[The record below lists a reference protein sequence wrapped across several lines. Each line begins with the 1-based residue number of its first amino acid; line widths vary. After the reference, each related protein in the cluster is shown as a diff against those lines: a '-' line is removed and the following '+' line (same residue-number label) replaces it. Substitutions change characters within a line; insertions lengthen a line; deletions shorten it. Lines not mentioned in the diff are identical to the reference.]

1 VAIEVTDETASTTS
15 LLRVMNERAV
25 FERIRQLGPVSRPQL
40 AESTGLSKPT
50 ISLALADLERWKLVR
65 AVGQRSGATGRAAVL
80 YEMRPE
86 AGYVIAVDV
95 GRAWIRLA
103 LANLA
108 GEVLARRTE
117 PSQASSSRTLVAQI
131 SKRARALA
139 AEAGV
144 PYQRITYT
152 VIGSPGFVDPRSGT
166 IRLAPNLAGWG
177 HPGVLEALG
186 EQLGPEFAVEND
198 VKLATLGE
206 QAHGQGKGIANFAFV
221 SVGTGIGMGIV
232 IDGRLY
238 RGSRGAAGEIGYLPL
253 GEPESKSASGMQR
266 RGWLESVAAAD
277 GVVATAKRVGIKRRV
292 TAKEVF
298 EAAREGDY
306 LAQEVVAIEA
316 EHLARA
322 VAALTSMI
330 DPELVVLGGGIGGNG
345 DLLIKPIEKRLRA
358 LLRLPPPKIVV
369 SSLGDDAVVLGALA
383 TALTTARE
391 NVFNRVVGA

>member
-1 VAIEVTDETASTTS
+1 
-15 LLRVMNERAV
+15 MY
-25 FERIRQLGPVSRPQL
+25 ERIRQHGPVSRPQL
-40 AESTGLSKPT
+40 AEVTGLSKPT

-65 AVGQRSGATGRAAVL
+65 AVGHRSGNAGRAAVL

-86 AGYVIAVDV
+86 AGHVIAVDV

-117 PSQASSSRTLVAQI
+117 PSQASSSPKLVAQI

-139 AEAGV
+139 AEVGLDH
-144 PYQRITYT
+144 RKITFT

-177 HPGVLEALG
+177 HPGVLEALA
-186 EQLGPEFAVEND
+186 EQLGHEFVVEND

-206 QAHGQGKGIANFAFV
+206 QAHGQGKGVASFAFV
-221 SVGTGIGMGIV
+221 SIGTGIGMGIV

-238 RGSRGAAGEIGYLPL
+238 RGARGAAGEIGYLPL
-253 GEPESKSASGMQR
+253 GEPDADTLTGVQR

-277 GVVATAKRVGIKRRV
+277 GVVASARRLGVEGAV

-298 EAAREGDY
+298 EAARRGDP
-306 LAQEVVAIEA
+306 AAKEVVGIEA
-316 EHLARA
+316 EHVARA
-322 VAALTSMI
+322 LAAVTSVI
-330 DPELVVLGGGIGGNG
+330 DPELIVLGGGIGGNG
-345 DLLIKPIEKRLRA
+345 ELLIKPVEKRLRA
-358 LLRLPPPKIVV
+358 LLRVPAPRLVV
-369 SSLGDDAVVLGALA
+369 STLGDDAVVLGALA
-383 TALTTARE
+383 TALTTARDQ
-391 NVFNRVVGA
+391 VFERAVAG